1 MSKNLSATQI
11 SAISVA
17 AALPFF
23 YFGKVVGFAALMLA
37 LGVCIRSGALSGVLK
52 KAFWILFLVAGFMA
66 MGWTVFPLALVAYAL
81 DQMSSSPDGL
91 SVQTEDEF
99 DPFMSMSETEL
110 LVRGYTKDASLFASS
125 IGTSSDDDED
135 FDMKSTG

>member
-1 MSKNLSATQI
+1 MSKKLSAVRI

-37 LGVCIRSGALSGVLK
+37 LGVCIHSGALSGALK
-52 KAFWILFLVAGFMA
+52 KTFWILFLVAGFIA
-66 MGWTVFPLALVAYAL
+66 MGWAVIPLALIAYAL
-81 DQMSSSPDGL
+81 DQMSSSPAGL
-91 SVQTEDEF
+91 SPQTEEEF

-125 IGTSSDDDED
+125 IGTSSDDDEE
-135 FDMKSTG
+135 FDVKSTG